1 MNGVKNTGLVF
12 LGCMITLLLFSSR
25 VANAQTYPIKGTLL
39 DYADST
45 FLIGAVVYL
54 KSKPNIGTT
63 TNEQGEFYLESP
75 TKNDM
80 LVIENVGYESMEISI
95 KSFLAQPVLFIKSSA
110 YAEVI
115 IEGNAY
121 RDQLESTQM
130 STISVT
136 SKEAKLLPALLGE
149 IDLLKTLQLKPGIQS
164 GGEGNSGIYVRGG
177 GPDQNLFLLNNIL
190 VYNPSHL
197 FGFFSVF
204 NADAVKKITLYK
216 GGFPAQYG
224 GRLSSVI
231 DIETNNGDSSAYEV
245 NGGIGLISSRLSLS
259 GPIVKN
265 KLWMN
270 IAFRRTY
277 ADVFTRLINKAYENT
292 EDFDPI
298 PDYYFYDGN
307 LQLTY
312 QVNARNSIR
321 FTGYFGK
328 DVFNLKT
335 NSNTIGFN
343 WGNALGGIAWNYT
356 IDSNTTFQVNAS
368 ISDYNYKL
376 KNNLT
381 SFNFNLTS
389 GIRDYGGSAQ
399 ITKNFRRHTF
409 TTGIQVNYYVFN
421 ISRLQAGS
429 SDGRISFSS
438 GNQLYGT
445 GGGVYANDVF
455 KLGSRWTIN
464 TGLRWSWFY
473 KETFYQGLEPRI
485 QTNFRV
491 KENISLK
498 ASYSRMYQYIHLA
511 SNSGASL
518 PTDIWY
524 PSGQRT
530 APQLSD
536 QIALGYELTLLKNKF
551 FFSNEVYY
559 KKMGNLLDFKDGAQL
574 FVNDSL
580 DREFVFGRGESYGAE
595 FYIEKKQ
602 GKTRGWIGYTLS
614 WTNRQFN
621 EINNGNWFPARND
634 RRHDISVVMT
644 HKLNTRF
651 SFSGT
656 FVYGTGQAVSLPI
669 GRFILQD
676 IDGGKPS
683 VVPIYTERNAFRL
696 PAYHRMDIGIVYHLK
711 PKWGEADFTFSV
723 YNVYNRRN
731 TYFIYFEEIVDD
743 QDRPIKYVAKQVS
756 LFPIIPSLTFN
767 FKW

>member
-1 MNGVKNTGLVF
+1 MKNTGLVF
-12 LGCMITLLLFSSR
+12 LGCMLTLLLSSSR
-25 VANAQTYPIKGTLL
+25 VHAQTYPIKGTLL
-39 DYADST
+39 DYTDST
-45 FLIGAVVYL
+45 FLIGAIVYL
-54 KSKPNIGTT
+54 KDNPSIGTT

-75 TKNDM
+75 TKNDI
-80 LVIENVGYESMEISI
+80 LIIENIGYQRMEVSV
-95 KSFLAQPVLFIKSSA
+95 KSVLSQPQLFIQSSA

-121 RDQLESTQM
+121 REQLESTQM
-130 STISVT
+130 SNISIT
-136 SKEAKLLPALLGE
+136 SKDAKLLPALLGE
-149 IDLLKTLQLKPGIQS
+149 VDLLKTLQLKPGIQS

-177 GPDQNLFLLNNIL
+177 GPDQNLFLLNHIL

-204 NADAVKKITLYK
+204 NADAVKKISLYK

-231 DIETNNGDSSAYEV
+231 DVETNNGDSTTYQV

-259 GPIVKN
+259 GPIIKN

-270 IAFRRTY
+270 LAFRRTY
-277 ADVFTRLINKAYENT
+277 ADVFTRLINKAYENN
-292 EDFDPI
+292 EKFDPI

-307 LQLTY
+307 LQLSY
-312 QVNARNSIR
+312 QINPRNSIC
-321 FTGYFGK
+321 FTGYLGK
-328 DVFNLKT
+328 DVFKLKT
-335 NSNTIGFN
+335 KSNTIGFK
-343 WGNALGGIAWNYT
+343 WGNILGGIAWNYH
-356 IDSNTTFQVNAS
+356 IDSNTTFQLNAS
-368 ISDYNYKL
+368 LSDYNYKL
-376 KNNLT
+376 NNNLP
-381 SFNFNLTS
+381 SFNFDLTS
-389 GIRDYGGSAQ
+389 GIRDYGFTAQ
-399 ITKNFRRHTF
+399 LKKNFRRHTL
-409 TTGIQVNYYVFN
+409 TTGTQVNYYVFN

-429 SDGRISFSS
+429 NDGRVSFSS

-445 GGGVYANDVF
+445 GGAVYLNDVF

-473 KETFYQGLEPRI
+473 KEKFYHGLEPRI
-485 QTNFRV
+485 QTNFHV
-491 KENISLK
+491 KENLSLK
-498 ASYSRMYQYIHLA
+498 VSYSRMYQYIHLA

-524 PSGQRT
+524 PSGQLT

-536 QIALGYELTLLKNKF
+536 QVALGYEFSLLKNKF
-551 FFSNEVYY
+551 FFSNEFYY
-559 KKMGNLLDFKDGAQL
+559 KRMRNLLDFRDGAEL

-580 DREFVFGRGESYGAE
+580 DREFVFGKGESYGAE

-602 GKTRGWIGYTLS
+602 GKTTGWIGYTLS

-621 EINNGNWFPARND
+621 EINNGRWFPARND
-634 RRHDISVVMT
+634 RRHDLSVVVM
-644 HKLNTRF
+644 HKLNSRF
-651 SFSGT
+651 SLSGT

-669 GRFILQD
+669 GRFIIQD

-683 VVPIYTERNAFRL
+683 VVPVYTERNSFRL
-696 PAYHRMDIGIVYHLK
+696 PAYHRMDIGVVYHFN
-711 PKWGEADFTFSV
+711 PKWGEADLTFSV

-743 QDRPIKYVAKQVS
+743 LDRPIKYVAKQVS
-756 LFPIIPSLTFN
+756 LFPIIPSLTLN